1 VRHRGGAEKTKEF
14 HHRGHRV
21 HGAERR
27 EAKRREAKRRE
38 EKRREE
44 KRREEK
50 RREEKRRERP
60 AIWETI
66 AATGI
71 FNLAFEAEERG
82 EKITRRRGGTRRNGS
97 RYGIDRAVRRG
108 KTPAG
113 CPSFLRASRRYRR
126 SGAG

>member
-1 VRHRGGAEKTKEF
+1 VRLAVRCGTEVEPRKPKSFTTEGTEF
-14 HHRGHRV
+14 T
-21 HGAERR
+21 ERS
-27 EAKRREAKRRE
+27 E
-38 EKRREE
+38 EKRS
-44 KRREEK
+44 
-50 RREEKRRERP
+50 ERP